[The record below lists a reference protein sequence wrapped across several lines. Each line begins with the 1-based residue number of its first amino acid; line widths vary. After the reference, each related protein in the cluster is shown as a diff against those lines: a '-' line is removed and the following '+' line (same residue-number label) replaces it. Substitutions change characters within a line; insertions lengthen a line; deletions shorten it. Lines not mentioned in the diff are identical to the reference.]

1 MEKLQVAL
9 DNGRAKMAELIE
21 VLFGV
26 VSGVGPSKHLVDGH
40 ELWCHLA
47 NMVERLC
54 AAAISV
60 STTSFG
66 AWPVRI
72 LFWAVL
78 LLV

>member
-40 ELWCHLA
+40 ALWCHLA
-47 NMVERLC
+47 NMVERL
-54 AAAISV
+54 
-60 STTSFG
+60 
-66 AWPVRI
+66 
-72 LFWAVL
+72 
-78 LLV
+78 